1 MLKLKGVEDVYY
13 PTSIREAVGIL
24 RGDKEG
30 SEVVGGGLD
39 ISVLPNPR
47 IKHLIFLD
55 KLGFKYVRETEDT
68 IKIGAMS
75 SITFVENSEP
85 MKKYFN
91 GKIKNLLGE
100 IATELLRNQI
110 TFGGA
115 LGKREPY
122 SDITTLL
129 VSLKAKVVLSDG
141 EWDEELSIADF
152 YKGNFRKL
160 IKERII
166 KEIIIDKFDS
176 SYFFSMKRFVRNA
189 TDIALLN
196 IAMLLKLNG
205 KEIAKAT
212 VAVGSRPKPTYL
224 FEEAEE
230 FLKGKTLSEEF
241 AEEFG
246 NFVESRVDVDEDSRA
261 SKEYRAHTAGVFA
274 KRILLEALEA

>member
-13 PTSIREAVGIL
+13 PGTIKEAVSLL
-24 RGDKEG
+24 RRDKEG
-30 SEVVGGGLD
+30 SEIVGGGLD

-55 KLGFKYVRETEDT
+55 KLGLEYVKKTEDG
-68 IKIGAMS
+68 IKIGAAS
-75 SITFVENSEP
+75 SISFAKDSVPIQT
-85 MKKYFN
+85 YFN
-91 GKIKNLLGE
+91 GKVKEILNE

-110 TFGGA
+110 TFGGS

-122 SDITTLL
+122 SDIVTMLIAL
-129 VSLKAKVVLSDG
+129 DAKVVLSDG

-166 KEIIIDKFDS
+166 KEVILNNFDS
-176 SYFFSMKRFVRNA
+176 SYFFSMERFVRNA

-196 IAMLLKLNG
+196 MGILLKLNG
-205 KEIAKAT
+205 KEISNAII
-212 VAVGSRPKPTYL
+212 AVGSRPKPAYL
-224 FEEAEE
+224 FEEGMEYA
-230 FLKGKTLSEEF
+230 KGKSISKEF

-246 NFVESRVDVDEDSRA
+246 NFVESHIDVDKDYRV
-261 SKEYRAHTAGVFA
+261 SKEYRAHIAGVFA
-274 KRILLEALEA
+274 KRMLLEAMEG